1 MRGAKIDYDV
11 IIVGGGPVGLSLAA
25 TFGRFLPE
33 LKVAVCDLRPF
44 TVPKD
49 PRASALSAGVTRLF
63 ETIGVWN
70 DMVDTA
76 TPIEHMHITDSGTG
90 DISRPLFLRFE
101 GDVAPGRPFAHMVPN
116 TTTIGALMQAVEG
129 KADLLAPVELTR
141 LRQAAG
147 RAELDLADGKTLSAS
162 LIVAAD
168 GARSRLRQWAGIKTI
183 GHAYGQSGIVTTIA
197 HEKPHQNVAFEH
209 FRPAG
214 PFASLPLAGNRSS
227 LVWTEQSE
235 AAVTLVEKP
244 AEELAEIIESVMGSS
259 LGAVEIVDK
268 VQAFPLHLQIARD
281 FIGPR
286 LALIGD
292 AAHVVHPIA
301 GQGLNLGLGDVAALS
316 EVAADAFRLGQDIGA
331 ENVLTGYQR
340 WRRFDTALMVVAT
353 DGLNRLFSN
362 DIAPVRALR
371 DIGLGLVD
379 RAGPIK
385 SALIRHAAAVG
396 DGPRLMRGQPL

>member
-1 MRGAKIDYDV
+1 MRGTQIDYDV
-11 IIVGGGPVGLSLAA
+11 IIVGGGPVGLTLAA

-70 DMVDTA
+70 EMKGAA
-76 TPIEHMHITDSGTG
+76 TPIAHMHITDSGTG
-90 DISRPLFLRFE
+90 DISRPLFLKFE

-116 TTTIGALMQAVEG
+116 TATIGALMKAVDG
-129 KADLLAPVELTR
+129 KTDLLAPIELTGMH
-141 LRQAAG
+141 QTPG
-147 RAELDLADGKTLSAS
+147 RAELALADGKKLSTS

-168 GARSRLRQWAGIKTI
+168 GARSMLRQWAGIETI

-197 HEKPHQNVAFEH
+197 HEKPHQNVAYEH

-214 PFASLPLAGNRSS
+214 PFASLPLADNRSS
-227 LVWTEQSE
+227 LVWTEQTE
-235 AAVTLVEKP
+235 TANALVQKP
-244 AEELAEIIESVMGSS
+244 VEVLAELIESVMGSS

-268 VQAFPLHLQIARD
+268 VQAFPLRLQIARD
-281 FIGPR
+281 FFGSR

-316 EVAADAFRLGQDIGA
+316 EVVADAFRLGQDIGA
-331 ENVLTGYQR
+331 DNVLTGYQR
-340 WRRFDTALMVVAT
+340 WRRFDTALMAVAT

-379 RAGPIK
+379 RAGPVK